1 MRKLFKFRRR
11 KRRGFGSAFAALI
24 VLICVWYATASGM
37 VDLPELN
44 KLGERIETA
53 LGEAK
58 AYLPDVK
65 QPTPTPAPI
74 TDESTDELKV
84 YFLDVGQ
91 GDCELIQ
98 LPNNGE
104 NFNILIDTGEY
115 EYADGLVEMLKSLGV
130 ARIDRLI
137 CTHPHSDHM
146 GCMAT
151 VVRSF
156 EIGEMYMPRVADDV
170 VPTTASYEALLDSL
184 YEKGIT
190 AKQLCTGAEISCPS
204 GAELAVL
211 APEPDADWDDLNNY
225 SGVIKLT
232 YGQTSF
238 MFTGDAETA
247 SEKLVVQA
255 ALQNG
260 QDISATVL
268 KCGHHGSKTSSSAKF
283 LRAVRPSYAVISC
296 GEDNS
301 YGHPHEATLEKLDML
316 GTTVYRT
323 DESGTILAKSN
334 GEAVTFETGL
344 PSVKG

>member
-1 MRKLFKFRRR
+1 MRKNKYYK
-11 KRRGFGSAFAALI
+11 KRHGGFGSVFAAI
-24 VLICVWYATASGM
+24 VVLICVWYATGSGM
-37 VDLPELN
+37 VDLPEPAE
-44 KLGERIETA
+44 LGER
-53 LGEAK
+53 LEA
-58 AYLPDVK
+58 APGGGLTSQTVSE
-65 QPTPTPAPI
+65 QPTPAPI
-74 TDESTDELKV
+74 AQDDIDELRV

-91 GDCELIQ
+91 GDSELIQ
-98 LPNNGE
+98 IPNNGE
-104 NFNILIDTGEY
+104 GFNILIDTGEY

-130 ARIDRLI
+130 EKIDRLV

-156 EIGEMYMPRVADDV
+156 EIAEMYMPRIADDY
-170 VPTTASYEALLDSL
+170 VPTTAAYEALLDAML
-184 YEKGIT
+184 EKSIT
-190 AKQLCTGAEISCPS
+190 AVPLCAGVEISCPS
-204 GAELAVL
+204 GAELEVL

-225 SGVIKLT
+225 SGVIRLT

-255 ALQNG
+255 AMQNG

-296 GEDNS
+296 GVDNS
-301 YGHPHEATLEKLDML
+301 YGHPHAGTLEKLEML
-316 GTTVYRT
+316 GTEIYRT
-323 DESGTILAKSN
+323 DEDGTVLAKSN
-334 GEAVTFETGL
+334 GEAVTIETGL
-344 PSVKG
+344 PSVKS